1 MLKITIFLETL
12 TMRLIALLIFVSFSS
27 HAVWYESTGQA
38 KIRNGDIEQARLM
51 ATEDAIQQALLF
63 SGAQVTSLQ
72 QVVNGIWQ
80 TPTTQISSH
89 GAIDQIEVI
98 DEIQSSETLSVTLRL
113 DILDD
118 SETCQNSSLKKNI
131 AITRAGFKFPEQ
143 ATYGQIFELPK
154 AYSNKLVNHLN
165 QFSHLFN
172 TKADINRKLNTT
184 SLFTAHH
191 DANSS
196 ALIQQIA
203 DQNNSQFVWVSQ
215 IDDVSLGEQQSSSL
229 SFWQDKA
236 FERFF
241 SLNTAL
247 YNGLT
252 GELMTQKRYDSF
264 ATWQTKKTARIDV
277 NSEKFWTMPYGQEIT
292 DINLKLGQDL
302 SSYLACVPA
311 QARILNIDHDTI
323 IISLGTEN
331 NLVKGQKLRV
341 ALRKGFNQKQLI
353 IDTDYQLRVTQ
364 VNQNTAIAQVIGD
377 KLLANVQLG
386 DLVTLASF

>member
-1 MLKITIFLETL
+1 
-12 TMRLIALLIFVSFSS
+12 MRLIALMMFVSFSS
-27 HAVWYESTGQA
+27 QAVWYESTGEA
-38 KIRNGDIEQARLM
+38 KIRNGNIEQARLM

-63 SGAQVTSLQ
+63 SGAQVSSLQ

-80 TPTTQISSH
+80 APTTQIYSH
-89 GAIDQIEVI
+89 GAINQIEVI
-98 DEIQSSETLSVTLRL
+98 DELQSYDTLSISVRI

-154 AYSNKLVNHLN
+154 AYSDKLVTHLS
-165 QFSHLFN
+165 QFNHLFN
-172 TKADINRKLNTT
+172 TKSDINRKLNTK

-191 DANSS
+191 DANTSK
-196 ALIQQIA
+196 LIQQIA

-215 IDDVSLGEQQSSSL
+215 IDDVSLGEQQNSSL
-229 SFWQDKA
+229 SFWQNKA

-241 SLNTAL
+241 TLNSAL

-252 GELMTQKRYDSF
+252 GELITQKHYDTF
-264 ATWQTKKTARIDV
+264 ATWQTKKSARIDV
-277 NSEKFWTMPYGQEIT
+277 NSEKFWTMPYGQAIT

-302 SSYLACVPA
+302 ASDLACTPA
-311 QARILNIDHDTI
+311 QARILSIDHDTI
-323 IISLGTEN
+323 IISLGSEN
-331 NLVKGQKLRV
+331 NLVKGQKLHV

-353 IDTDYQLRVTQ
+353 INTDYQLRVTQ
-364 VNQNTAIAQVIGD
+364 VNQNTAIAKVIGD